1 MSIASPQARV
11 FSVVGDDIRARVERE
26 LSSFDVEAVDSAD
39 AVERRLAEDA
49 ADCVVIDTDSPATVT
64 AISETGVPVVVLV
77 SPDADL
83 SPGDALDA
91 GAEDVVPVV
100 ESNLFDR
107 LGARVA
113 SVVSWHDRHEEATDR
128 ITEDLKER
136 AMDEAPVGITI
147 SDGSLPDHPLVYAN
161 DAFESMTG
169 YTIEEALGRNCRY
182 LQGDKTNQE
191 RVAELRRAIDAEE
204 SASVELL
211 NYRRDGSTFWNRVD
225 IAPLPGP
232 DGSVTHYVGF
242 QTDITE
248 RVRAEQAAE
257 RYAARVEEERAR
269 LQNLVDHIE
278 GLLEDVTSALVRA
291 ETRAELETTVCEKIA
306 ASPSFEGA
314 WIGDV
319 DLSPKEIVPNEW
331 AGAESATL
339 SELRID
345 RDDDT
350 DPTAL
355 AATTGEVR
363 SQTASDGSL
372 HAGVSLPFTNVIA
385 VPLVHRDTM
394 YGVLSVY
401 ATAAVDEYVQA
412 VFGTLGRAVGAA
424 IDAFESRRT
433 LMSNEVLELELEIT
447 DSTQPLATLATSW
460 GCRLEYEGSVP
471 HDDGTVSLF
480 VSTTP
485 PTAGEDIDTEETSE
499 FGAEGIVRVSQ
510 LPRGDDAGL
519 YEIVLA
525 SDSLLHLV
533 ADASGRISD
542 LEVDTDGTRL
552 TVVVPDRALG
562 RSLLDDL
569 KTVARGVELR
579 AVRDR
584 AVPPQTQ
591 REFAASVGA
600 ELTDRQRTALQ
611 LAYLGGFFEWPHG
624 VKGDELAE
632 AMGVSRPT
640 YHQHLRAAE
649 RKLVTRFFES
659 EVL

>member
-1 MSIASPQARV
+1 MSIAASQSRV
-11 FSVVGDDIRARVERE
+11 LTFVGDDIRPRVERE
-26 LSSFDVEAVDSAD
+26 LSSFAVEAVSSVEG
-39 AVERRLAEDA
+39 VERRLSEGTV
-49 ADCVVIDTDSPATVT
+49 DCVVLDAAAAADISSVSDSATP
-64 AISETGVPVVVLV
+64 IVVLV
-77 SPDADL
+77 RPDADL
-83 SPGDALDA
+83 SPGEALDA
-91 GAEDVVPVV
+91 GADDVVPVV
-100 ESNLFDR
+100 DSNLFDR
-107 LGARVA
+107 LGARVE
-113 SVVSWHDRHEEATDR
+113 SVVAWHNRRAEVTDR

-136 AMDEAPVGITI
+136 AMDEAPVGITL

-169 YTIEEALGRNCRY
+169 YAVEEALGRNCRY
-182 LQGDKTNQE
+182 LQGDKTNRE

-211 NYRRDGSTFWNRVD
+211 NYRRDGGTFWNRVD
-225 IAPLPGP
+225 IAPLTGP

-257 RYAARVEEERAR
+257 QYAARVEEERAR
-269 LQNLVDHIE
+269 LQTLVDHIE
-278 GLLEDVTSALVRA
+278 GLLEDVTGVLVRA
-291 ETRAELETTVCEKIA
+291 ETRAELETTVCEKVA
-306 ASPSFEGA
+306 ASPSFEAA

-319 DLSPKEIVPNEW
+319 DLSPKEIVPNVW
-331 AGAESATL
+331 AGAASATL
-339 SELRID
+339 SGLRID

-350 DPTAL
+350 DPTAR
-355 AATTGEVR
+355 AATTGDVQSRGNTEGDIHGD
-363 SQTASDGSL
+363 S
-372 HAGVSLPFTNVIA
+372 SLPFDSIVAI
-385 VPLVHRDTM
+385 PLVHRDTM

-401 ATAAVDEYVQA
+401 ATEAVDEYVQV

-433 LMSNEVLELELEIT
+433 LMSNEILELEIEVS
-447 DSTQPLATLATSW
+447 DPKQPLVELATSW

-485 PTAGEDIDTEETSE
+485 PTVDDGLDERGT
-499 FGAEGIVRVSQ
+499 AESPADGIVRVSR

-519 YEIVLA
+519 YEVVLS

-533 ADASGRISD
+533 ADASGRVSD
-542 LEVDTDGTRL
+542 LEADSDGSRF
-552 TVVVPDRALG
+552 TVAVPDRALG

-569 KTVARGVELR
+569 KAVAQGVELR
-579 AVRDR
+579 AIRDR

-611 LAYLGGFFEWPHG
+611 LAYLGGFFDWPHG
-624 VKGDELAE
+624 VTGDELAE
-632 AMGVSRPT
+632 AMDISRPT

-659 EVL
+659 EIP